1 MAKRTR
7 KGKELLKSNL
17 IDYILF
23 SLFFIFTFCSIIL
36 INKNIDYHKIY
47 QKDNLSLKEEILL
60 QEENIKK
67 LQEEITS
74 YQNIDDTISNT
85 KKNYYQEL
93 KRLEDSILDGSS
105 SKKIAY
111 LTFDDG
117 PYYSTYRVFDILDQY
132 GVKATFFTTNTN
144 GEYCYD
150 NKSENCQIRYQEYLD
165 RGHTIANHTY
175 THAIFRGLY
184 NSVDTFMDAVIKQE
198 ELVYSKT
205 GYKTNILRFPGGSAT
220 ARGLKDSIIEK
231 LRERGYGWV
240 DWNAMDGDGG
250 ALDSS
255 TQAWNIFVNSIDEKL
270 EVILY
275 HDYNDITISLLPDMI
290 EYLQNNGYVCLP
302 LFYESS
308 KINK

>member
-23 SLFFIFTFCSIIL
+23 FLFFIFTFCSIIL

-47 QKDNLSLKEEILL
+47 QKNNSSLKEEILL

>member
-1 MAKRTR
+1 
-7 KGKELLKSNL
+7 
-17 IDYILF
+17 
-23 SLFFIFTFCSIIL
+23 
-36 INKNIDYHKIY
+36 
-47 QKDNLSLKEEILL
+47 
-60 QEENIKK
+60 
-67 LQEEITS
+67 
-74 YQNIDDTISNT
+74 
-85 KKNYYQEL
+85 
-93 KRLEDSILDGSS
+93 
-105 SKKIAY
+105 
-111 LTFDDG
+111 
-117 PYYSTYRVFDILDQY
+117 
-132 GVKATFFTTNTN
+132 
-144 GEYCYD
+144 
-150 NKSENCQIRYQEYLD
+150 
-165 RGHTIANHTY
+165 
-175 THAIFRGLY
+175 
-184 NSVDTFMDAVIKQE
+184 MDAVIKQE

>member
-7 KGKELLKSNL
+7 KSKKLLKSNSL
-17 IDYILF
+17 DYILF
-23 SLFFIFTFCSIIL
+23 SLFFLFTSFSLIL

-47 QKDNLSLKEEILL
+47 QKQDSILKEEIHL
-60 QEENIKK
+60 QEESIKTI
-67 LQEEITS
+67 QEEIIS
-74 YQNIDDTISNT
+74 YQNIDNTISNT
-85 KKNYYQEL
+85 RNEYFQEL
-93 KRLEDSILDGSS
+93 KRLEDSIVDGSS
-105 SKKIAY
+105 DKKIAY

-150 NKSENCQIRYQEYLD
+150 NKNENCQIRYQEYLD

-184 NSVDTFMDAVIKQE
+184 SSVDSFMDAVIKQE

-205 GYKTNILRFPGGSAT
+205 GYTTNIVRFPGGSAT
-220 ARGLKDSIIEK
+220 AGSLKEPIIER

-255 TQAWNIFVNSIDEKL
+255 NQAWNIFVNSINENL

-275 HDYNDITISLLPDMI
+275 HDYNDITINLLPDMI
-290 EYLQNNGYVCLP
+290 EYLQNNGYICLP